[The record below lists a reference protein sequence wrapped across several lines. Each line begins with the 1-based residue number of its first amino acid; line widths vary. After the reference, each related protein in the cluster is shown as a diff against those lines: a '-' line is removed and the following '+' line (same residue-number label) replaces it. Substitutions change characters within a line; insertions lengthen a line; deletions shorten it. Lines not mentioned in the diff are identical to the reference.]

1 MQKVLLQDWFF
12 SKMSDVRQE
21 KNKKNVSMIID
32 PHKQMTKCKSKKEFL
47 KKNEEEEEHDRT
59 TMDESEKISS

>member
-1 MQKVLLQDWFF
+1 MI
-12 SKMSDVRQE
+12 
-21 KNKKNVSMIID
+21 KNVSMIID